1 MAKTELV
8 AFDYSKVDADTKGK
22 LIALAGAIGRDKK
35 SGAKVMLSL
44 GESISTAHELL
55 AKGGKDGM
63 FSEWVE
69 RECGFERTTA
79 YNYLWAF
86 KRFSNC
92 STIEQF
98 SPTSMYLLSA
108 PESPNAASAE
118 AEKRAG
124 KGEKITV
131 AKAKEILSR
140 FKTPKTGSAPRSAA
154 PTTQA
159 ETRKPSLDAVVNASV
174 SPPAAGSAAV
184 IEGPCLKGGE
194 HDFDDDGDC
203 KKCKEPNYG
212 KDQPAPVA
220 APVNED
226 SEPEEP
232 DSGKVSTQRSK
243 TVKTVEALMRAFD
256 DLNEMLPKPNH
267 KNAIAACKS
276 LLTAAKEWK

>member
-108 PESPNAASAE
+108 PESPKAASAE

-140 FKTPKTGSAPRSAA
+140 FKTPKQSSAPRSAA

-159 ETRKPSLDAVVNASV
+159 ETRKPSLDAVVNAST
-174 SPPAAGSAAV
+174 STPATGSAALSDDP
-184 IEGPCLKGGE
+184 IGDACEHERDEEGDACR
-194 HDFDDDGDC
+194 
-203 KKCKEPNYG
+203 KCR
-212 KDQPAPVA
+212 APME
-220 APVNED
+220 PVNMD
-226 SEPEEP
+226 SDPY
-232 DSGKVSTQRSK
+232 DGGRLTTQRSK

-256 DLNEMLPKPNH
+256 DLNTILSKKSH
-267 KNAIAACKS
+267 RWAIDRCKELLVAAR
-276 LLTAAKEWK
+276 EWK